1 MKELNFE
8 TPDISIIKSIKS
20 GIKIIINNIKTI
32 SLGLAIPTLLFALIA
47 TVTICGNVGVVKI
60 DYNHYMPYHEISEWF
75 LAKYIIGNIGLRCL
89 VHAMARLH
97 IPLFIQLRQRKK
109 GFLRQDIAHKRLFL
123 FRTPF
128 HTILP
133 ACIHCIRNNRR
144 DTRIHKHNG
153 QRMAVDSLYNICGFR
168 FRSVVHLRL

>member
-75 LAKYIIGNIGLRCL
+75 LAKYIIGTL
-89 VHAMARLH
+89 V
-97 IPLFIQLRQRKK
+97 
-109 GFLRQDIAHKRLFL
+109 
-123 FRTPF
+123 
-128 HTILP
+128 
-133 ACIHCIRNNRR
+133 
-144 DTRIHKHNG
+144 
-153 QRMAVDSLYNICGFR
+153 
-168 FRSVVHLRL
+168 SVVLFMLWRGYTFHYLSNFDKEKKLSASRHRA